1 MRCDWESATHGLA
14 RLVELAAFTKQFK
27 LKEYVKAYNLNE
39 TDAAALEEYCSEAV
53 NARSFLHYMPWS
65 WGLLLFRK
73 QRLQRQAAWVPGL
86 SGIPGHSSLAGRL
99 SETCFGRWQATKS
112 GVKFHTLT
120 AGEYVAQLMA
130 RRETAKAEVADHS
143 GTKGPACSHL
153 GA

>member
-65 WGLLLFRK
+65 WRQLVSKRK
-73 QRLQRQAAWVPGL
+73 TAPNPLKTKWGETMDRRLVSQRN
-86 SGIPGHSSLAGRL
+86 
-99 SETCFGRWQATKS
+99 
-112 GVKFHTLT
+112 
-120 AGEYVAQLMA
+120 
-130 RRETAKAEVADHS
+130 
-143 GTKGPACSHL
+143 
-153 GA
+153 